1 MKKNIFIYGLAWNIH
16 EVHKQDTNATVRRM
30 SHLPLSQLQNFDFD
44 VFNLFLCRF
53 FLFFFLSLEGE
64 YYCLYITI
72 VFPPLEDCIIRKE
85 YFGMSCWEG
94 PDGAPTPYSISCEGK
109 LKHCNTVQ
117 THSVLG
123 HEWQLICGA
132 CAGVQ
137 RVIFQKDW
145 MSNIWLYSQPQNF
158 VALNLPIK
166 TWIEDSAFWI
176 SRVCSLLWF
185 IQWRERPRTPKNR
198 LLMQAQVI
206 LWACC
211 LGNY

>member
-1 MKKNIFIYGLAWNIH
+1 MKY
-16 EVHKQDTNATVRRM
+16 TNKTQMQLSGGCLTFHLVSSRTLTLM
-30 SHLPLSQLQNFDFD
+30 SSTSFC
-44 VFNLFLCRF
+44 VGS

-64 YYCLYITI
+64 HYCLYITI

-145 MSNIWLYSQPQNF
+145 MSNIWLYSQPQNS
-158 VALNLPIK
+158 VK
-166 TWIEDSAFWI
+166 
-176 SRVCSLLWF
+176 
-185 IQWRERPRTPKNR
+185 R
-198 LLMQAQVI
+198 LCTKVI
-206 LWACC
+206 
-211 LGNY
+211 NY